1 MAILIGLLIAAFGA
15 LVWVLDWSVSRAEA
29 STIGVILIVLGA
41 IVILASRLI
50 SEKSA
55 MERVM
60 AEEPADDWSNAV
72 GTEEAPENDARPWRA
87 HPPQQPPPV
96 P

>member
-15 LVWVLDWSVSRAEA
+15 LIWVLDWSMSRAEA

-41 IVILASRLI
+41 MVMLASRLI
-50 SEKSA
+50 SERSA

-60 AEEPADDWSNAV
+60 AEEQAEHWPTEV
-72 GTEEAPENDARPWRA
+72 GTEKAPENDARPWRA
-87 HPPQQPPPV
+87 RPP
-96 P
+96 

>member
-15 LVWVLDWSVSRAEA
+15 LIWVLDWSVSRAEA

-41 IVILASRLI
+41 MVVLASRLI
-50 SEKSA
+50 SERSA
-55 MERVM
+55 MERVT
-60 AEEPADDWSNAV
+60 AEERPDDRSIAV
-72 GTEEAPENDARPWRA
+72 GSEEAPENDARPWRA
-87 HPPQQPPPV
+87 RPPQEPPPI